1 MSSDS
6 NLRLLINPDDQR
18 TFGPCK
24 CCGNMTQ
31 RVWGYVNQDDATVA
45 AYFVEW
51 TPGHADHAASF
62 DLILGKWGT
71 ETRSTDRMAVA
82 LAFRYVEAG
91 PEFMVVD
98 AADRPIGTS
107 SLVGEALT
115 REQVIG
121 RPIAITAFAVC
132 DSIFE
137 HDDRISELRNP
148 AGPRL

>member
-1 MSSDS
+1 
-6 NLRLLINPDDQR
+6 
-18 TFGPCK
+18 
-24 CCGNMTQ
+24 MTQ